1 MRWVGFAILVYV
13 TLLVQT
19 TVAAI
24 LFRLELLG
32 PIVPDLA
39 AIVAVFIALS
49 ARRGPDAMIAAW
61 ILGLG
66 MDLMICGGG
75 GAQTAVGPMA
85 IAYALSAALVY
96 RVREA
101 FFYDRPL
108 AQVLLT
114 VLFCLA
120 AHLGW
125 VTLQTLLGFT
135 WSGYGSWLLKA
146 VGISLYTAVLA
157 PFVCLGL
164 KRCGRWFLVTPVGR
178 QRQR

>member
-1 MRWVGFAILVYV
+1 MRWVGFGFLLYA

-19 TVAAI
+19 TVAAVV
-24 LFRLELLG
+24 FRLELLG
-32 PIVPDLA
+32 PIAPDLA

-49 ARRGPDAMIAAW
+49 AKRGTDAMIAAW
-61 ILGLG
+61 FLGLG

-85 IAYALSAALVY
+85 ITYALSAALVY

-108 AQVLLT
+108 TQVLLAG
-114 VLFCLA
+114 LFCLA
-120 AHLGW
+120 AQVGW

-157 PFVCLGL
+157 PFVCPGL
-164 KRCGRWFLVTPVGR
+164 KRCQRLFLVAPVGR
-178 QRQR
+178 RRQR